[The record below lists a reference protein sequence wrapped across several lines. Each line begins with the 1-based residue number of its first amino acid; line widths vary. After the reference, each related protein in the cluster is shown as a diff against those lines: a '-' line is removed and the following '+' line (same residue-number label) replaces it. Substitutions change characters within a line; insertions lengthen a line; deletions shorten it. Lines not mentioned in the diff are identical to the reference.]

1 MLELNITEMVC
12 ACESAKPHIELA
24 LSYLKEL
31 VPNFEDNIIPIDFPS
46 EYIDAVESLKEA
58 AEYLDAFIENYREEQ
73 K

>member
-1 MLELNITEMVC
+1 MNIREMVC
-12 ACESAKPHIELA
+12 AGESAKPHIELA
-24 LSYLKEL
+24 LSYLKEN
-31 VPNFEDNIIPIDFPS
+31 VPVFEDNIISIEFPA